1 MGEVILNKLDFH
13 PRVLVISPFF
23 NRAEVV
29 ARTLRSIS
37 NQTYKSFCAFI
48 WDDASTDETGV
59 ELKKFVSDLKD
70 PRFNVFVY
78 PSNVGLT
85 QGLNYAC
92 SLGDFE
98 YIAVVG
104 SGDECDPERLA
115 QQVEALDTNPDAVF
129 CGTKSLSIDELTGC
143 VFFDDSFDKKIIK
156 RNDLLHSVPFTHGSV
171 MYRRSKLIQAG
182 LYDTVFKWCADWDL
196 FLRILLH
203 GDGIYIDEPLY
214 KRYARMDGVSFN
226 PTKSLEQIKY
236 QCLVKI
242 LSKKSNS
249 EREYIVKKAKENL
262 DGFLYCHSNEIYK
275 TGVKRLIKLIL
286 MRRKKQSKEFQKLLE
301 KEYGNSLQMHFSVF
315 IAKLIS
321 LLPLNSNLLIQ
332 ASRAIAARF

>member
-1 MGEVILNKLDFH
+1 MGKIILNKLDFQ
-13 PRVLVISPFF
+13 PRVLVISPFY

-29 ARTLRSIS
+29 ERTLRSLV
-37 NQTYKSFCAFI
+37 NQTYKNFCTFI
-48 WDDASTDETGV
+48 WDDASTDKTGV
-59 ELKKFVSDLKD
+59 ELQRFASELND
-70 PRFNVFVY
+70 PRFNIFIY

-92 SLGDFE
+92 LLGDFD

-104 SGDECDPERLA
+104 SGDECDPERLD
-115 QQVEALDTNPDAVF
+115 QQVKVLDTNPDAVF

-171 MYRRSKLIQAG
+171 MYRRSKLIEAG

-196 FLRILLH
+196 FLRILVL

-214 KRYARMDGVSFN
+214 TRYARMDGVSFN
-226 PTKSLEQIKY
+226 PKKSLEQIKY

-242 LSKKSNS
+242 LSKHSIS
-249 EREYIVKKAKENL
+249 DRAYIAKKAKENL
-262 DGFLYCHSNEIYK
+262 DAFLSCHTNEIYK
-275 TGVKRLIKLIL
+275 RGLKRLIKLIL

-301 KEYGNSLQMHFSVF
+301 RECENSLQIHFSVL

-321 LLPLNSNLLIQ
+321 LLPLSSNFLIH
-332 ASRAIAARF
+332 ASRSIAAKF